1 MKRFYKIAEA
11 GTAPGG
17 YVIRLDGKPVKSV
30 MQHSLIF
37 ASKDLA
43 DAIAAE
49 WQAQGKDIIPNSMPL
64 MQLANTMTDK
74 SSGPDRQAMNVE
86 LLKYGASDLIC
97 YFAATPADLVA
108 RQEAV
113 WLPLLKWLA
122 DTHGIVFE
130 RVDGIRYHNQP
141 PESLEKLNTL
151 LTTMNAPDFTAAQA
165 ATALTGSVII
175 ALALAEGYLD
185 AEAAHAA
192 ACVDEI
198 YQLEKWGEDAL
209 ARKRLENIRLE
220 LHAISTFINL
230 IKSGT

>member
-49 WQAQGKDIIPNSMPL
+49 WQAQEKDIIPNSMPL

-97 YFAATPADLVA
+97 YFAATAADLVA

-122 DTHGIVFE
+122 DTHGIMFE

-175 ALALAEGYLD
+175 ALALADGYLD

-220 LHAISTFINL
+220 LHAIAKFRDL
-230 IKSGT
+230 IRSSS

>member
-37 ASKDLA
+37 TSKDLA

-49 WQAQGKDIIPNSMPL
+49 WQAQEKEIIPNSMPL

-175 ALALAEGYLD
+175 ALALADGYLD
-185 AEAAHAA
+185 AEVAHAA

-209 ARKRLENIRLE
+209 ARKRLDNIRLE
-220 LHAISTFINL
+220 LHAIAKFRDL
-230 IKSGT
+230 IRSSS

>member
-1 MKRFYKIAEA
+1 MKRFYKLAEA

-17 YVIRLDGKPVKSV
+17 YVIRLDGKTVKSV

-43 DAIAAE
+43 DAIAGE
-49 WQAQGKDIIPNSMPL
+49 WQAQDKDIIPQSMPL

-74 SSGPDRQAMNVE
+74 STGPDRQAMNVE

-97 YFAATPADLVA
+97 YFAATPADLIA
-108 RQEAV
+108 RQESV

-122 DTHGIVFE
+122 DTHGIVLE

-141 PESLEKLNTL
+141 PESLERLNAL
-151 LTTMNAPDFTAAQA
+151 LAAMPPADFTAAQA

-175 ALALAEGYLD
+175 SLALADGYLD
-185 AEAAHAA
+185 AESAHAA

-198 YQLEKWGEDAL
+198 YQLEKWGEDTL
-209 ARKRLENIRLE
+209 ARKRLDNIRSE
-220 LHAISTFINL
+220 LHAIAKFRDL
-230 IKSGT
+230 IKSGA

>member
-43 DAIAAE
+43 DAIAGE
-49 WQAQGKDIIPNSMPL
+49 WQAQVKDIIPQSMPL

-74 SSGPDRQAMNVE
+74 SSGPDRQAMNIE

-97 YFAATPADLVA
+97 YFAATPPDLIA

-113 WLPLLKWLA
+113 WRPLLKWIA
-122 DTHGIVFE
+122 DTHGIVLE

-141 PESLEKLNTL
+141 PESLERLNKLL
-151 LTTMNAPDFTAAQA
+151 AALPPADFTAAQA
-165 ATALTGSVII
+165 ATALTGSVIL
-175 ALALAEGYLD
+175 ALALADGYLD
-185 AEAAHAA
+185 AESAHAA

-198 YQLEKWGEDAL
+198 YQLEKWGEDML
-209 ARKRLENIRLE
+209 ARKRLDNIRTE
-220 LHAISTFINL
+220 LYAIAKFRDL
-230 IKSGT
+230 IRSSS

>member
-1 MKRFYKIAEA
+1 MKRFYKTAEA

-37 ASKDLA
+37 ASKELA

-49 WQAQGKDIIPNSMPL
+49 WQAQTGDIVPGSMPL

-74 SSGPDRQAMNVE
+74 SSGPDRQAMNIE
-86 LLKYGASDLIC
+86 LLKYGASDLVC
-97 YFAATPADLVA
+97 YFAATPADLIA
-108 RQEAV
+108 RQEAL

-122 DTHGIVFE
+122 DTHGIVLE

-141 PESLEKLNTL
+141 PESLERLNAL
-151 LTTMNAPDFTAAQA
+151 LVSMPPAEFTVAQVT
-165 ATALTGSVII
+165 TALTGSVVI
-175 ALALAEGYLD
+175 ALAVADGYLD
-185 AEAAHAA
+185 AQSAHAA

-198 YQLEKWGEDAL
+198 YQLEKWGEDAP
-209 ARKRLENIRLE
+209 ARKRLDNIRFE
-220 LHAISTFINL
+220 LGAIEKFRDL
-230 IKSGT
+230 IKSSS

>member
-37 ASKDLA
+37 TSKDLA

-49 WQAQGKDIIPNSMPL
+49 WQAQEKEIIPNSMPL

-151 LTTMNAPDFTAAQA
+151 LTTMNASDFTAAQA

-175 ALALAEGYLD
+175 ALALADGYLD

-220 LHAISTFINL
+220 LHAIAKFRDL
-230 IKSGT
+230 IRSSS

>member
-43 DAIAAE
+43 DAIAGE
-49 WQAQGKDIIPNSMPL
+49 WQAQVKDIIPQSMPL

-74 SSGPDRQAMNVE
+74 SSGPDRQAMNIE

-97 YFAATPADLVA
+97 YFAATPPDLIA

-113 WLPLLKWLA
+113 WLPLLKWIA
-122 DTHGIVFE
+122 DTHGIVLE

-141 PESLEKLNTL
+141 PESLERLNKLL
-151 LTTMNAPDFTAAQA
+151 ASLPPADFTAAQA
-165 ATALTGSVII
+165 ATALTGSVIL
-175 ALALAEGYLD
+175 ALALADGYLD
-185 AEAAHAA
+185 AESAHAA

-198 YQLEKWGEDAL
+198 YQLEKWGEDML
-209 ARKRLENIRLE
+209 ARKRLDNIRTE
-220 LHAISTFINL
+220 LYAIAKFRDL
-230 IKSGT
+230 IRSSS

>member
-37 ASKDLA
+37 TSKDLA

-97 YFAATPADLVA
+97 YFAATPADLVT

-122 DTHGIVFE
+122 DTHCIVFE

-175 ALALAEGYLD
+175 ALALADGYLD

-209 ARKRLENIRLE
+209 ARKRLDNIRLE
-220 LHAISTFINL
+220 LHAIAKFRDL
-230 IKSGT
+230 IRSSS